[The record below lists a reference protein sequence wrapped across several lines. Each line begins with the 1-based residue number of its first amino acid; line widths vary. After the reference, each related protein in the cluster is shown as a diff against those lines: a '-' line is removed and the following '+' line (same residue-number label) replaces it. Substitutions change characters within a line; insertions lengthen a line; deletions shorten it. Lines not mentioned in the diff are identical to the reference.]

1 MGEDL
6 HMRNAAQRPS
16 IDAEGLLREYAMTGN
31 TAIRDRVVEAYL
43 YIASIVA
50 RRFSGRGV
58 DYDDLYQVASL
69 SLVKSIERFDPE
81 RGVKF
86 ASFVT
91 PTMVGEVKNY
101 FRDRSRLIRLPRRG
115 GELVRAVDAARDE
128 LQLELQRQP
137 TAEELAERA
146 GVPLE
151 DVLEALEMRG
161 AISPVSL
168 DTLPPEDDESAPLSA
183 FLGQEDRGFAD
194 FENNDMLRR
203 ALDKLDERQR
213 EVIRLRFFEGKGQ
226 REVAQDIGVSQ
237 MTVSRVERQALALL
251 REALTE
257 GENKA

>member
-1 MGEDL
+1 
-6 HMRNAAQRPS
+6 MRNVAQRPL
-16 IDAEGLLREYAMTGN
+16 IDAEGLLKEYARTGD
-31 TAIRDRVVEAYL
+31 TAIRDRVVEAHL
-43 YIASIVA
+43 YIASIIA

-69 SLVKSIERFDPE
+69 SLLKSIERFDPD

-115 GELVRAVDAARDE
+115 SELVRTVEAARDD
-128 LQLELQRQP
+128 LQVELQRQP
-137 TAEELAERA
+137 TAEELAERV

-161 AISPVSL
+161 AIAPVSL
-168 DTLPPEDDESAPLSA
+168 DTLPPEDDESAPLSV
-183 FLGQEDRGFAD
+183 FLGQEDGGFAE
-194 FENNDMLRR
+194 FEKNDMLARAMQ
-203 ALDKLDERQR
+203 ALDARQR

-226 REVAQDIGVSQ
+226 REAAQEIGVSQ
-237 MTVSRVERQALALL
+237 MTVSRVERQALAIL

-257 GENKA
+257 GEKEA